1 MTHFRVFLGAP
12 SVSDLK
18 KHSAGSY
25 TWKTIE
31 HPSAEASQA
40 LLYPPATSEAASR
53 RISLLYQNIIFD
65 DCDEE
70 ALDQERVDKSA
81 WPEGSQPLMNEQTT
95 VITWPPT
102 PVADTVDVPSFL
114 RVSQSQS
121 QSQLA
126 MDQTQET
133 TFVSYSDASSIA
145 RFPHFQISLHKV
157 SSLASLYNQK
167 IARGRKVNILLATLE
182 VEGPDTVCVKKGP
195 DAGKEVSVLKMILGD
210 EDGSVCKLTA
220 WRDVAE
226 AWGALGV
233 KRGDIIYLESAY
245 RITLGIALRGPT
257 LLHITDLAPTCEPGS
272 SITLTASPY
281 NKPTAEICF
290 RTMPYTREDNRLR
303 PDLRLGKSDAA
314 VKKVAA
320 LAQWFERIAGLVV
333 S

>member
-1 MTHFRVFLGAP
+1 MMTHFRVFLGAP

-18 KHSAGSY
+18 KDPASSY

-31 HPSAEASQA
+31 PPSAEVSQA
-40 LLYPPATSEAASR
+40 LLYPPATLEAASR
-53 RISLLYQNIIFD
+53 RVSLLYQNVIFD
-65 DCDEE
+65 DSDEDSE
-70 ALDQERVDKSA
+70 GFDQIAWHER
-81 WPEGSQPLMNEQTT
+81 SQLLMNEQTT

-102 PVADTVDVPSFL
+102 PVADTTGVPSFL
-114 RVSQSQS
+114 RTSQSQS
-121 QSQLA
+121 AL
-126 MDQTQET
+126 DQTQET
-133 TFVSYSDASSIA
+133 TSVSYSDASSIA

-157 SSLASLYNQK
+157 SSLASLYREN
-167 IARGRKVNILLATLE
+167 IARGRKVNMLLATLE
-182 VEGPDTVCVKKGP
+182 VEGPDTVRVKKGM
-195 DAGKEVSVLKMILGD
+195 DAGKEVSVLRMILGD

-220 WRDVAE
+220 WRDVAD

-233 KRGDIIYLESAY
+233 KRGDIIYLEN
-245 RITLGIALRGPT
+245 
-257 LLHITDLAPTCEPGS
+257 LAPTREPGS

-320 LAQWFERIAGLVV
+320 LAQWFEQMAGLVG
-333 S
+333 

>member
-12 SVSDLK
+12 SISDLK
-18 KHSAGSY
+18 KDPAGSY

-31 HPSAEASQA
+31 PPSTETSQV
-40 LLYPPATSEAASR
+40 LLYPPATLEAASR
-53 RISLLYQNIIFD
+53 RISLFYQNIIFD
-65 DCDEE
+65 DSDEE
-70 ALDQERVDKSA
+70 AFVQERVGQVAST
-81 WPEGSQPLMNEQTT
+81 SYVQIEQTT

-102 PVADTVDVPSFL
+102 PVANTTGVPSFL
-114 RVSQSQS
+114 RTSQSQS
-121 QSQLA
+121 QPA
-126 MDQTQET
+126 TMDQTQET
-133 TFVSYSDASSIA
+133 TSVSYSDASSIA

-157 SSLASLYNQK
+157 SSLASLYNEK
-167 IARGRKVNILLATLE
+167 LARGRKVNILLATLE
-182 VEGPDTVCVKKGP
+182 VEGPDTVRVKKGL

-220 WRDVAE
+220 WRDVAD

-233 KRGDIIYLESAY
+233 KRGDIIYLESTY
-245 RITLGIALRGPT
+245 
-257 LLHITDLAPTCEPGS
+257 HLAPTCEPGS

-290 RTMPYTREDNRLR
+290 RSMPYTREDNRLR

-320 LAQWFERIAGLVV
+320 LAQWFERMAGLVV

>member
-1 MTHFRVFLGAP
+1 MTHFRVFLSAP
-12 SVSDLK
+12 SISDLK
-18 KHSAGSY
+18 KDPSGSY

-31 HPSAEASQA
+31 PPSAEASQA
-40 LLYPPATSEAASR
+40 LLYPPATLEAASR
-53 RISLLYQNIIFD
+53 RISLIYQNIIFD
-65 DCDEE
+65 DSDEE
-70 ALDQERVDKSA
+70 AFDQEHLHDRELQSPYVKI
-81 WPEGSQPLMNEQTT
+81 EQTT

-102 PVADTVDVPSFL
+102 PVADITGAPSFL
-114 RVSQSQS
+114 RTSQSQS

-126 MDQTQET
+126 AMYQTQET
-133 TFVSYSDASSIA
+133 TSVSYSDASSIT

-157 SSLASLYNQK
+157 SSLASLYSENF
-167 IARGRKVNILLATLE
+167 ARGRKVNILLATLE
-182 VEGPDTVCVKKGP
+182 VEGPDTVLVKKGP

-220 WRDVAE
+220 WRDVAD

-233 KRGDIIYLESAY
+233 KRGDIIYLGSTY
-245 RITLGIALRGPT
+245 
-257 LLHITDLAPTCEPGS
+257 HLAPTCEPGS
-272 SITLTASPY
+272 SIALTASPY

-320 LAQWFERIAGLVV
+320 LAQWFERMAGLVV

>member
-12 SVSDLK
+12 SVSDLRK
-18 KHSAGSY
+18 DAAGSY

-31 HPSAEASQA
+31 PPLVDASQA
-40 LLYPPATSEAASR
+40 LLYPPATLEAASR

-65 DCDEE
+65 NSDEE
-70 ALDQERVDKSA
+70 AFNHERVGQIA
-81 WPEGSQPLMNEQTT
+81 WPEGSQLSMNGISTSYMQIEQTT

-102 PVADTVDVPSFL
+102 PVADTTGVPSFL
-114 RVSQSQS
+114 RPSQS

-126 MDQTQET
+126 TMDQTQET
-133 TFVSYSDASSIA
+133 TSVSYSDASSIA

-157 SSLASLYNQK
+157 SSLASLYSEK
-167 IARGRKVNILLATLE
+167 LARGRKVNILLATLE
-182 VEGPDTVCVKKGP
+182 VEGPDTVRVKKGL

-220 WRDVAE
+220 WRDVAD

-233 KRGDIIYLESAY
+233 KRGDIIYLESTY
-245 RITLGIALRGPT
+245 HLV
-257 LLHITDLAPTCEPGS
+257 PTCEPGS

-320 LAQWFERIAGLVV
+320 LAQWFEQMAGLVV

>member
-18 KHSAGSY
+18 KEPAGSY

-31 HPSAEASQA
+31 PPLAETSQA
-40 LLYPPATSEAASR
+40 LLYPPATLEAASR
-53 RISLLYQNIIFD
+53 RISLFYQNIIFD
-65 DCDEE
+65 DSDEE
-70 ALDQERVDKSA
+70 AFDQELVGQIA
-81 WPEGSQPLMNEQTT
+81 WPEGSQPFMNEQTT

-102 PVADTVDVPSFL
+102 PVADTTGVPSFL
-114 RVSQSQS
+114 RTSQSQS
-121 QSQLA
+121 QPAA
-126 MDQTQET
+126 MDETQET
-133 TFVSYSDASSIA
+133 TSVSYSDASSIA
-145 RFPHFQISLHKV
+145 RFPHFQVSLHKV
-157 SSLASLYNQK
+157 SSLAFLYSEK
-167 IARGRKVNILLATLE
+167 LARGRKVNVLLATLE
-182 VEGPDTVCVKKGP
+182 VEGPDTVHVKKGL

-220 WRDVAE
+220 WRDVAD

-233 KRGDIIYLESAY
+233 KRGDIIYLEN
-245 RITLGIALRGPT
+245 
-257 LLHITDLAPTCEPGS
+257 LAPTCEPGS

-290 RTMPYTREDNRLR
+290 RTMPYTREDDRLR

-314 VKKVAA
+314 VKKVAV
-320 LAQWFERIAGLVV
+320 LAKWFEQMAGLVV

>member
-18 KHSAGSY
+18 RDTYSY

-31 HPSAEASQA
+31 PPSAEASLA
-40 LLYPPATSEAASR
+40 LVYPPATIEAASR

-65 DCDEE
+65 DSNEE
-70 ALDQERVDKSA
+70 AFDQEPAGQGA
-81 WPEGSQPLMNEQTT
+81 WPEGSQPMMKEETT

-102 PVADTVDVPSFL
+102 PVANTTGAPSFL
-114 RVSQSQS
+114 RTSQSQS

-126 MDQTQET
+126 ATYETQET
-133 TFVSYSDASSIA
+133 TSVSYSDASSIA

-157 SSLASLYNQK
+157 SSLASLYSEN
-167 IARGRKVNILLATLE
+167 ITRGRKVNILLATLE
-182 VEGPDTVCVKKGP
+182 VEGPDTVRVKKGL
-195 DAGKEVSVLKMILGD
+195 DVGKEVSVLKMILGD

-220 WRDVAE
+220 WREVAD
-226 AWGALGV
+226 AWGVLGL
-233 KRGDIIYLESAY
+233 KRGDIIYLENLTPA
-245 RITLGIALRGPT
+245 
-257 LLHITDLAPTCEPGS
+257 CEPGS

-303 PDLRLGKSDAA
+303 PDLRLAQSDAA

-320 LAQWFERIAGLVV
+320 LTQWFERMAGLVIG
-333 S
+333 

>member
-12 SVSDLK
+12 SVSDLRK
-18 KHSAGSY
+18 DAAGSY

-31 HPSAEASQA
+31 PPLVDASQA
-40 LLYPPATSEAASR
+40 LLYPPATLEAASR

-65 DCDEE
+65 DSDEE
-70 ALDQERVDKSA
+70 AFNHERVGQIA
-81 WPEGSQPLMNEQTT
+81 WPEGSQLSMNEQTT

-102 PVADTVDVPSFL
+102 PVADTTGVPSFL
-114 RVSQSQS
+114 RTSQSQS
-121 QSQLA
+121 QPA
-126 MDQTQET
+126 TMDQTQET
-133 TFVSYSDASSIA
+133 TSVSYSDASSIA

-157 SSLASLYNQK
+157 SSLASLYSEK
-167 IARGRKVNILLATLE
+167 LARGRKVNILLATLE
-182 VEGPDTVCVKKGP
+182 VEGPDTVRVKKGL

-220 WRDVAE
+220 WRDVAD

-233 KRGDIIYLESAY
+233 KRGDIIYLEN
-245 RITLGIALRGPT
+245 LV
-257 LLHITDLAPTCEPGS
+257 PTCEPGS
-272 SITLTASPY
+272 SIALTASPY

-320 LAQWFERIAGLVV
+320 LAQWFEQMAGLVV

>member
-12 SVSDLK
+12 SVNDLK
-18 KHSAGSY
+18 KEPGSY

-31 HPSAEASQA
+31 PPSAEASQA
-40 LLYPPATSEAASR
+40 LLYPPATLEAASR

-65 DCDEE
+65 DSDEE
-70 ALDQERVDKSA
+70 AFGQERVGQSA
-81 WPEGSQPLMNEQTT
+81 WPDGSQPLMNEQTT

-102 PVADTVDVPSFL
+102 PVADTTDIPSFL
-114 RVSQSQS
+114 RTPQSQS

-126 MDQTQET
+126 AMNETQET
-133 TFVSYSDASSIA
+133 TSVSYSDASSIA
-145 RFPHFQISLHKV
+145 HFPHFQISLHNV
-157 SSLASLYNQK
+157 SSLVSLYSEK
-167 IARGRKVNILLATLE
+167 IARGRKVNILLAILE
-182 VEGPDTVCVKKGP
+182 MEGPDTVRVKNGP

-220 WRDVAE
+220 WRDVAD
-226 AWGALGV
+226 AWGALGI
-233 KRGDIIYLESAY
+233 KRGDIIYLKN
-245 RITLGIALRGPT
+245 
-257 LLHITDLAPTCEPGS
+257 LAPTCEPGS

-303 PDLRLGKSDAA
+303 PDLRLGRSDAA

-320 LAQWFERIAGLVV
+320 LAQWFERMAGLVI

>member
-18 KHSAGSY
+18 KDPASSY

-31 HPSAEASQA
+31 PPSAEVSQA
-40 LLYPPATSEAASR
+40 LLYPPATLEAASR
-53 RISLLYQNIIFD
+53 RVSLLYQNVIFD
-65 DCDEE
+65 DSDEDSE
-70 ALDQERVDKSA
+70 GFDQIAWHER
-81 WPEGSQPLMNEQTT
+81 SQLLMNEQTT

-102 PVADTVDVPSFL
+102 PVADTTGVPSFL
-114 RVSQSQS
+114 RTSQSQS
-121 QSQLA
+121 AL
-126 MDQTQET
+126 DQTQET
-133 TFVSYSDASSIA
+133 TSVSYSDASSIA

-157 SSLASLYNQK
+157 SSLASLYREN
-167 IARGRKVNILLATLE
+167 IARGRKVNMLLATLE
-182 VEGPDTVCVKKGP
+182 VEGPDTVRVKKGM
-195 DAGKEVSVLKMILGD
+195 DAGKEVSVLRMILGD

-220 WRDVAE
+220 WRDVAD

-233 KRGDIIYLESAY
+233 KRGDIIYLESTY
-245 RITLGIALRGPT
+245 
-257 LLHITDLAPTCEPGS
+257 HLAPTREPGS

-320 LAQWFERIAGLVV
+320 LAQWFEQMAGLVG
-333 S
+333 

>member
-12 SVSDLK
+12 SASNLK
-18 KHSAGSY
+18 KDSIGS
-25 TWKTIE
+25 
-31 HPSAEASQA
+31 PSQI
-40 LLYPPATSEAASR
+40 LLYPPATLEAASR
-53 RISLLYQNIIFD
+53 RISLFYQNIIFD
-65 DCDEE
+65 DY
-70 ALDQERVDKSA
+70 
-81 WPEGSQPLMNEQTT
+81 EQTT

-102 PVADTVDVPSFL
+102 PVADTTGVPSFL
-114 RVSQSQS
+114 RISQSQS

-126 MDQTQET
+126 AMDQTQET
-133 TFVSYSDASSIA
+133 TSVSYSDASSIA
-145 RFPHFQISLHKV
+145 RFPHFQINLHK
-157 SSLASLYNQK
+157 
-167 IARGRKVNILLATLE
+167 GRKVNILLATLE
-182 VEGPDTVCVKKGP
+182 VEGPDTVRVKKGP

-220 WRDVAE
+220 WR
-226 AWGALGV
+226 GRCRCLGCI
-233 KRGDIIYLESAY
+233 G
-245 RITLGIALRGPT
+245 
-257 LLHITDLAPTCEPGS
+257 HLAPTCEPGS

-320 LAQWFERIAGLVV
+320 LAHWFEQMAGLVV